1 MYNNML
7 VSGVLN
13 SDLTLY
19 ALQNDHH
26 DKSSNYLYSHKVV
39 TILLTI
45 LGFHM

>member
-26 DKSSNYLYSHKVV
+26 DKSSNHLSPHGVI

-45 LGFHM
+45 LRFHM